1 MFFIDLLTASHVLES
16 ITISASAA
24 GDREAFAIRSD
35 RVDCVSP
42 GELLDTEIRPAR
54 LQRSSTST
62 MIVPFPVLQHP
73 SLPNSATVNNLTC
86 L

>member
-16 ITISASAA
+16 ITISASTA

-42 GELLDTEIRPAR
+42 GELLDTEICPTVSPTV
-54 LQRSSTST
+54 LLVYNDFSFSSAATSVST
-62 MIVPFPVLQHP
+62 D
-73 SLPNSATVNNLTC
+73 
-86 L
+86 